1 VLTAKYYFFSMFL
14 MGFASAARTSPS
26 FADTV
31 EIPPYLLP
39 DEVNTIKLFQKHSS
53 SVVNI
58 NSMRVERHIFSFDT
72 TEVPAGTGTGFV
84 WNNQGFIVT
93 NFHVIQDASKIVVS
107 FKNGLTAKA
116 RVVGAEPSKDIAV
129 LKTELPA
136 NLDVSPFELSDSNK
150 LLVGQKVVAI
160 GSPFGL
166 DQTVTTG
173 IISALGRSIVGVGNV
188 TIRDM
193 IQTDA
198 SINPGN
204 SGGPLLDSRGF
215 LLGMN
220 TMIYSES
227 GSSAGVGFAVP
238 ANTISRTVNEIIKY
252 GRVKQPGIGI
262 SFFDDSV
269 TRRLGM
275 RGVLIKEVAQNGPAE
290 KAGMRGTMRN
300 RNGEIII
307 GDLIVAVDGSKVANY
322 DDLYLVFDQKK
333 IGDQV
338 TVTIIRNRKELRL
351 KVNLIDFHD
360 LR

>member
-1 VLTAKYYFFSMFL
+1 VFTVIKYFFLVFL
-14 MGFASAARTSPS
+14 VLSSAFSVGFSET
-26 FADTV
+26 

-58 NSMRVERHIFSFDT
+58 NSMRIQRYLFSFDT
-72 TEVPAGTGTGFV
+72 TEVPAGTGTGFI
-84 WNNQGFIVT
+84 WSKEGFIVT
-93 NFHVIQDASKIVVS
+93 NFHVIQDASQIIVS
-107 FKNGLTAKA
+107 FKNGQTAKA
-116 RVVGAEPSKDIAV
+116 QVVGVEPSKDIAV
-129 LKTELPA
+129 LKTELPK
-136 NLDVSPFELSDSNK
+136 DFEFSVLSLSDSNN

-160 GSPFGL
+160 GNPFGL

-173 IISALGRSIVGVGNV
+173 IISALGRSIIGIGNV

-220 TMIYSES
+220 TMIYSKS
-227 GSSAGVGFAVP
+227 GTSAGVGFALP
-238 ANTISRTVNEIIKY
+238 ANTISRTVNDIIKY

-275 RGVLIKEVAQNGPAE
+275 RGVLVKEVAQNGPAE
-290 KAGMRGTMRN
+290 KAGMRGTTRN
-300 RNGEIII
+300 RYGEIVI
-307 GDLIVAVDGSKVANY
+307 GDLIVAVDGEAVATY
-322 DDLYLVFDQKK
+322 DDLYLIFDQKK
-333 IGDQV
+333 IGDEV
-338 TVTIIRNRKELRL
+338 SVSIVRDRKKRQL
-351 KVNLIDFHD
+351 KIKLIDFQD

>member
-1 VLTAKYYFFSMFL
+1 MLTKKYYVL
-14 MGFASAARTSPS
+14 AALLGASGMTAICSRS
-26 FADTV
+26 FAETV
-31 EIPPYLLP
+31 EVPPYLLP

-58 NSMRVERHIFSFDT
+58 NSMRVQRHLFSFDT
-72 TEVPAGTGTGFV
+72 TEVPAGTGTGFI
-84 WNNQGFIVT
+84 WSNQGFIVT
-93 NFHVIQDASKIVVS
+93 NFHVIQDASQIVVS

-116 RVVGAEPSKDIAV
+116 KVVGAEPSKDIAV
-129 LKTELPA
+129 LKTELPP
-136 NLDVSPFELSDSNK
+136 NFEFAAFALSDSNK

-238 ANTISRTVNEIIKY
+238 ANTIARTVNDIIKY

-300 RNGEIII
+300 RNGEIVI
-307 GDLIVAVDGSKVANY
+307 GDLIVAVDGAKVATY
-322 DDLYLVFDQKK
+322 DDLYLIFDQKK
-333 IGDQV
+333 IGDEV
-338 TVTIIRNRKELRL
+338 TVTIIRHRKEHQL
-351 KVNLIDFHD
+351 KINLIDFHD